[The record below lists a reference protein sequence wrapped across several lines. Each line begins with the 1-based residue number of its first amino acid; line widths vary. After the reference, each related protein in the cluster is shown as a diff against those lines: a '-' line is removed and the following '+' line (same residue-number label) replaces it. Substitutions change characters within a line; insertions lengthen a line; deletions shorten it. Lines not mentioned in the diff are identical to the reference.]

1 MEDDRLGTA
10 VIGKVRWRVLPFLI
24 LCFFIAFLDRVN
36 VGFAALQMNGDLG
49 FTPEVYGLG
58 AGLFFIGYFFFEI
71 PSNLALH
78 RFGARRWIARILVTW
93 GVLAVGMAWVG
104 GTTSFYVMRF
114 LLGAAEAGFFPGV
127 LLYMTYWFPRE
138 ARARVMATFSLGSVV
153 SLVIGAPLSGLILSS
168 TGGGGL
174 ANWQW
179 LFIIEGVPAVLLGIA
194 TLFVMTDR
202 PADATWL
209 DADEKRWLADTLAA
223 EAAAKPAEARMGALA
238 TLKDPRAVLLAFAA
252 MLNIIA
258 IYGISLWLP
267 QIVKSVGGLSNLQV
281 GMVSALPF
289 LCTAVAMML
298 NARHSDRHGER
309 RFHILVPAVL
319 GGCGFVV
326 AAMSTDPLVGLA
338 GLCVAAMGIWCANTV
353 FWTVPMRIFSGVS
366 AAAALGLIN
375 SVGNLGGFVGPY
387 LTGWIR
393 QVSGGYPAALV
404 TLGCAL
410 AAFGVVVFVF
420 LTVAERRGSR
430 DAAPVGAGLSTGA
443 DL

>member
-1 MEDDRLGTA
+1 MDDVRLGEA
-10 VIGKVRWRVLPFLI
+10 VVRKVRWRVLPFLI
-24 LCFFIAFLDRVN
+24 LCFFVAFLDRVN
-36 VGFAALQMNGDLG
+36 VGFAALQMNQDLG

-93 GVLAVGMAWVG
+93 GILAVGMAWVS

-153 SLVIGAPLSGLILSS
+153 SLVIGAPVSGFILSIS
-168 TGGGGL
+168 GGGL

-179 LFIIEGVPAVLLGIA
+179 LFIVEGVPAVMLGIV
-194 TLFVMTDR
+194 TLFVMTDH
-202 PADATWL
+202 PAQAAWL
-209 DADEKRWLADTLAA
+209 DAEEKRWLADTLAA
-223 EAAAKPAEARMGALA
+223 EASAKPVESRMGALA
-238 TLKDPRAVLLAFAA
+238 TLKDPRAVVLAFAA
-252 MLNIIA
+252 MLNIVA

-267 QIVKSVGGLSNLQV
+267 QIVKSVGNLSNLQV
-281 GMVSALPF
+281 GFISALPF

-319 GGCGFVV
+319 GGCGFVL
-326 AAMSTDPLVGLA
+326 AALSTSPIVGLF
-338 GLCVAAMGIWCANTV
+338 GICVAAMGIWCANTV
-353 FWTVPMRIFSGVS
+353 FWTVPMQIFSGVS

-375 SVGNLGGFVGPY
+375 SIGNLGGFIGPY

-393 QVSGGYPAALV
+393 QASGGYPAALI
-404 TLGCAL
+404 TLGGAL
-410 AAFGVVVFVF
+410 ACFGVVVFVF
-420 LTVAERRGSR
+420 LTVTERSR
-430 DAAPVGAGLSTGA
+430 AGATAFRNMAAPTGA
-443 DL
+443 DV

>member
-1 MEDDRLGTA
+1 MDDVRLGEA
-10 VIGKVRWRVLPFLI
+10 VVRKVRWRVLPFLI
-24 LCFFIAFLDRVN
+24 LCFFVAFLDRVN
-36 VGFAALQMNGDLG
+36 VGFAALQMNQDLG

-93 GVLAVGMAWVG
+93 GILAIGMAWVS

-153 SLVIGAPLSGLILSS
+153 SLVIGAPLSGFILSIS
-168 TGGGGL
+168 GGGL

-179 LFIIEGVPAVLLGIA
+179 LFIVEGVPAVMLGVV

-209 DADEKRWLADTLAA
+209 GAAEKRWLADTLAA
-223 EAAAKPAEARMGALA
+223 EASAKPAESRMGALA
-238 TLKDPRAVLLAFAA
+238 TLKDPRAVVLAFAA
-252 MLNIIA
+252 MLNIVA

-267 QIVKSVGGLSNLQV
+267 QIVKSVGNLSNLQV
-281 GMVSALPF
+281 GFISALPF

-319 GGCGFVV
+319 GGCGFVL
-326 AAMSTDPLVGLA
+326 AALSTSPLVGLL
-338 GLCVAAMGIWCANTV
+338 GICVAAMGIWCANTV
-353 FWTVPMRIFSGVS
+353 FWTVPMQIFSGVS

-375 SVGNLGGFVGPY
+375 SIGNLGGFIGPY

-393 QVSGGYPAALV
+393 QASGGYPAALM
-404 TLGCAL
+404 TLGGAL
-410 AAFGVVVFVF
+410 ACFGVVVFVF
-420 LTVAERRGSR
+420 LTVTERSSAGATVFRNM
-430 DAAPVGAGLSTGA
+430 AAPTGA